1 MKYQVKRI
9 SFQSVTVEEY
19 AEVEAPE
26 GLDDEA
32 LYDWMYDEQY
42 DFDWT
47 VTYEDCTDHYVEDLN
62 WEEVK

>member
-1 MKYQVKRI
+1 MKYQVKRL
-9 SFQSVTVEEY
+9 SFQSVTVEEF

-26 GLDDEA
+26 GLDEEA
-32 LYDWMYDEQY
+32 LYDWMHDEQY

-47 VTYEDCTDHYVEDLN
+47 VAYEDCTDHYVEDLT